1 MKNGISKR
9 EFFTWAQGHNL
20 SLIVDF
26 HNEVKRNFRNE
37 IVRINALLEGDDCL
51 SEEEKLSLETRKTI
65 YVNTF
70 EPYLR
75 INTFLMMVSHLE
87 EWLFHAWKHYAPN
100 IELLEAKGSIG
111 RFKPV
116 LKEIGVDLSRSG
128 PWMFLKGCQDVR
140 SCLLHA
146 NGRVSLN
153 RNPERIRNF
162 VAQYGDIIGIE
173 SGHLVLKGIFL
184 QRVRAQVEQLIQ
196 SVKPAS
202 RQCGGGLRQ
211 PV

>member
-1 MKNGISKR
+1 MKTGISKR

-26 HNEVKRNFRNE
+26 HNEVKRNFHNE
-37 IVRINALLEGDDCL
+37 IVRINALLEGDDFL
-51 SEEEKLSLETRKTI
+51 SEEEKHSLEARKNI
-65 YVNTF
+65 YVTTF

-87 EWLFHAWKHYAPN
+87 EWLFHAWKHHAP
-100 IELLEAKGSIG
+100 ETGLLEAKGSIG

-116 LKEIGVDLSRSG
+116 LKELGVDLSRSG

-162 VAQYGDIIGIE
+162 VDQYGDIIAIE
-173 SGHLVLKGIFL
+173 SDRLVLQGQFL
-184 QRVRAQVEQLIQ
+184 QRVREQVEQLIR
-196 SVKPAS
+196 SVNSA
-202 RQCGGGLRQ
+202 RQ
-211 PV
+211 

>member
-1 MKNGISKR
+1 MKKAISQR
-9 EFFTWAQGHNL
+9 EVLIWAQAHDL
-20 SLIVDF
+20 SLIVSF
-26 HNEVKRNFRNE
+26 HNEVKRNFHNE
-37 IVRINALLEGDDCL
+37 IARINRLLDGDKSL
-51 SEEEKLSLETRKTI
+51 SEEEKSSLEARKSI
-65 YVNTF
+65 YITTF
-70 EPYLR
+70 HPHLR

-87 EWLFHAWKHYAPN
+87 EWLYHVWKHFTPATG
-100 IELLEAKGSIG
+100 LLEAKGSIG

-173 SGHLVLKGIFL
+173 SGRLVLDGKFL
-184 QRVRAQVEQLIQ
+184 RRVQEQVEQLIQ

-202 RQCGGGLRQ
+202 R
-211 PV
+211 